1 MELKTRV
8 KMFLEDTGAKLSIF
22 CRKVDISTTYYY
34 NWMKGKVEFSDAII
48 QRITEYLDEVYAK

>member
-8 KMFLEDTGAKLSIF
+8 RMFVEDTGAKLSIF
-22 CRKVDISTTYYY
+22 CTKVDISTTYYY
-34 NWMKGKVEFSDAII
+34 NWMKGKVEFSDVII